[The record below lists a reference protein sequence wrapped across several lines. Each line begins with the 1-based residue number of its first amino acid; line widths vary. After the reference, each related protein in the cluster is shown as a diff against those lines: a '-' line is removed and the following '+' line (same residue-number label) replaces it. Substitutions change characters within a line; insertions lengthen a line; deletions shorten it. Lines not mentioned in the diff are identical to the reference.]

1 MAKSE
6 NEKTVTVT
14 TTQRTG
20 LPRFTVRFSALPN
33 RVFGPYNFTET
44 AHDLHI
50 AALLSLADAR
60 NLILDAHSQG
70 SATRVV
76 G

>member
-1 MAKSE
+1 MAE
-6 NEKTVTVT
+6 NTKTVTVT

-20 LPRFTVRFSALPN
+20 LPRFTVEFSALPGKK
-33 RVFGPYNFTET
+33 FGPQNFTET

-60 NLILDAHSQG
+60 NLILDAHNQG
-70 SATRVV
+70 SATCAV

>member
-1 MAKSE
+1 MAE
-6 NEKTVTVT
+6 NAKTVTVT

-20 LPRFTVRFSALPN
+20 LPRFTVEFSALPG
-33 RVFGPYNFTET
+33 RVFGPHNFTET

-60 NLILDAHSQG
+60 NLILDAHNQG
-70 SATRVV
+70 SATRAV